1 MTAGGERIQMLQP
14 SPPLELIVPCL
25 ASGDRIVFGEGTRT
39 TPERLLMA
47 ALRQRPGGGRLVL
60 CGVRPVEH
68 TPFLRRFLPLA
79 CGVGFAL
86 VLEVEEPW
94 PRAMLEPLLPWL
106 TLVRGEP
113 LDL

>member
-1 MTAGGERIQMLQP
+1 MTVSGERIQLLQP
-14 SPPLELIVPCL
+14 SPPLDLIVPCL

-39 TPERLLMA
+39 TPERLLMT

-60 CGVRPVEH
+60 CGG
-68 TPFLRRFLPLA
+68 RFLPLA

-86 VLEVEEPW
+86 VFEVEEPW